1 MRGREPGPVPGLVA
15 PRRRANGKL
24 IRDGGERD
32 LFFSKT
38 VQLKILGLKQATR
51 TARLTWELARE
62 LAIELAIELAFELA
76 IWNASSNAS
85 SKMEL
90 ELAIELAI
98 WRSRISLFFRENRF
112 PQKRPKIAK
121 HTKHEPL
128 PKRDAIFATFP

>member
-51 TARLTWELARE
+51 TARFGMRAQMRAQNGAR
-62 LAIELAIELAFELA
+62 
-76 IWNASSNAS
+76 
-85 SKMEL
+85 

-98 WRSRISLFFRENRF
+98 WRS
-112 PQKRPKIAK
+112 
-121 HTKHEPL
+121 
-128 PKRDAIFATFP
+128 

>member
-51 TARLTWELARE
+51 TARLTWELDRE
-62 LAIELAIELAFELA
+62 LAIELEFELA

-98 WRSRISLFFRENRF
+98 WRS
-112 PQKRPKIAK
+112 
-121 HTKHEPL
+121 
-128 PKRDAIFATFP
+128 

>member
-1 MRGREPGPVPGLVA
+1 VPGLVA

-51 TARLTWELARE
+51 TARLTAR
-62 LAIELAIELAFELA
+62 ELAIELAFELA
-76 IWNASSNAS
+76 IWNASSIAS

-98 WRSRISLFFRENRF
+98 WRSRISLLTN
-112 PQKRPKIAK
+112 
-121 HTKHEPL
+121 
-128 PKRDAIFATFP
+128 